1 MNRFS
6 DFADQYA
13 AESSTSYEF
22 DEKIFQQ
29 FMVKNPIWEYTQFQM
44 LSTCIKIRRKK
55 NNLFI
60 IIIRK

>member
-29 FMVKNPIWEYTQFQM
+29 FMVKNPIWEYDSISNVEY
-44 LSTCIKIRRKK
+44 LHK
-55 NNLFI
+55 N
-60 IIIRK
+60 KEEKE